1 MSIFKETINFY
12 KEKKLE
18 EKQRKKLIRRNMD
31 FNLLEELVQKVNTN
45 PDLRIQ
51 IHLAD
56 GSDIL
61 LKTYKKVEV
70 HDLINGEIFEEI
82 K

>member
-31 FNLLEELVQKVNTN
+31 FNLLEELIQKVNTN

-51 IHLAD
+51 IRLAD

-70 HDLINGEIFEEI
+70 YDLINGEIFEEI